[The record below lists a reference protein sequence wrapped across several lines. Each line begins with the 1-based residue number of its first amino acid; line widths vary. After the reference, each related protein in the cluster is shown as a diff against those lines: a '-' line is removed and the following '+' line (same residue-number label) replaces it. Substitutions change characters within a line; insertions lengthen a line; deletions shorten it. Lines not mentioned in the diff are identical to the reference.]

1 MTNEERRSEYGA
13 RNVVSR
19 KQTAWAWSLDPR
31 SPFVVCCPCS
41 TSLLA
46 DVVIMSTHPSQQ
58 TKDYRA
64 LPRIARLWVDLSVS
78 VNGVPPRDIFER
90 RATFPWQSQDASV
103 MAAWDALTSPEN
115 LDDLLEWAGK
125 DMNARARL
133 FTDKA
138 VEVCRR
144 RRATNSEPGAALNGD
159 RSTQPSNSGGTQ
171 RPPSVS

>member
-1 MTNEERRSEYGA
+1 
-13 RNVVSR
+13 
-19 KQTAWAWSLDPR
+19 
-31 SPFVVCCPCS
+31 
-41 TSLLA
+41 
-46 DVVIMSTHPSQQ
+46 MSTHPFQQ
-58 TKDYRA
+58 TKEYRA

-78 VNGVPPRDIFER
+78 VNGVPPGQDIFER
-90 RATFPWQSQDASV
+90 RATFPWESRDANV

-133 FTDKA
+133 FTEKA

-144 RRATNSEPGAALNGD
+144 RRAINSEPGAALNGD
-159 RSTQPSNSGGTQ
+159 RSTQTGNSGVTE